1 MNVPNEQSS
10 VLQGQTVAS
19 NARAMAF
26 VRRALLLVVICII
39 GFNVHAHTADVKAP
53 LSWVVA
59 EKELTFSS
67 HLSEPV
73 RMAMAAVGGPNV
85 QKKKTEFPTTYD
97 AWQAIADKHSA
108 ANQVTLAFLNAK
120 FGVRVQRKEIAG
132 VGVHDISPIEPAND
146 GHSHV
151 FIHLHG
157 GGYLFGGGA
166 MGAAEGAAIAAVTGL
181 RVISVDYALL
191 PQSPF
196 PAALNDV
203 VAVYRALAE
212 QFGPASIAMGG
223 SSAGGHL
230 ALSTC
235 HKLKALDLQLPQV
248 LFLGTP
254 LADLTHSGDS
264 VVTNEGAD
272 NVIGTFQGFHGEL
285 QALFANG
292 QDLNDPLL
300 SPLFGDF
307 TGFPAT
313 YLVSGTR
320 DILLS
325 DTVRVHM
332 KLRRANIPADLLVFE
347 GLPHGAYAAVP
358 NSPEF
363 AMAYGG
369 LNSFLQRHLPKP

>member
-1 MNVPNEQSS
+1 MRA
-10 VLQGQTVAS
+10 QTTALH
-19 NARAMAF
+19 ARAMAF
-26 VRRALLLVVICII
+26 ARCSLSLLLICSI
-39 GFNVHAHTADVKAP
+39 GSKVQAETVGVNAH
-53 LSWVVA
+53 LSWVVG
-59 EKELTFSS
+59 EKELTLSS
-67 HLSEPV
+67 NVSEPV
-73 RMAMAAVGGPNV
+73 RVAMAAVGGPNV
-85 QKKKTEFPTTYD
+85 QAKKTEFPTTRD
-97 AWQAIADKHSA
+97 AWQATADAHSA
-108 ANQVTLAFLNAK
+108 ANQVTLAFLNQK
-120 FGVRVQRKEIAG
+120 FGVRVQRKKIAG
-132 VGVHDISPIEPAND
+132 VGVHDISPVEPTIE
-146 GHSHV
+146 GESYV

-181 RVISVDYALL
+181 RVISVDYSLL

-212 QFGPASIAMGG
+212 QFGPANIAMGG

-235 HKLKALDLQLPQV
+235 HKLKALDLELPKV

-254 LADLTHSGDS
+254 LADLTHSGDT
-264 VVTNEGAD
+264 VVTNEGID
-272 NVIGTFQGFHGEL
+272 NVIGTFQGFHGKL

-292 QDLNDPLL
+292 QDLNDPLI
-300 SPLFGDF
+300 SPLLGDF

-325 DTVRVHM
+325 DTVRVHL
-332 KLRRANIPADLLVFE
+332 KLRRANIPADLIVFE

-363 AMAYGG
+363 DMAYGG
-369 LNSFLQRHLPKP
+369 LNTFLQQHLRKP